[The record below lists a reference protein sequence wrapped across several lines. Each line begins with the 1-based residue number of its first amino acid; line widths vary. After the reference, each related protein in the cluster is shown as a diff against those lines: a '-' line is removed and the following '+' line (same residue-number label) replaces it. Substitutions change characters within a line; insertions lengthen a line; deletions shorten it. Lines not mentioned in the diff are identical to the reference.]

1 MTYNKE
7 FETENEN
14 EIKEKDLVETRES
27 GVSVRLD
34 GMERGQK
41 GHWEWERARAKV
53 GFQGLKEEEE
63 PRAWRI
69 KDSNF

>member
-1 MTYNKE
+1 
-7 FETENEN
+7 
-14 EIKEKDLVETRES
+14 
-27 GVSVRLD
+27 
-34 GMERGQK
+34 MERGQK

>member
-7 FETENEN
+7 FETENEV
-14 EIKEKDLVETRES
+14 KEKDLVETRES
-27 GVSVRLD
+27 SVSVRLH
-34 GMERGQK
+34 GVERGQK

-53 GFQGLKEEEE
+53 GLQGLREEEE